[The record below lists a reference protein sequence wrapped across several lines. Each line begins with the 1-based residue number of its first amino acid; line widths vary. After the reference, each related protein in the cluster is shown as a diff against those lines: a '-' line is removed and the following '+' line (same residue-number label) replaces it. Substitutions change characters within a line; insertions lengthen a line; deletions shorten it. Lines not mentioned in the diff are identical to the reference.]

1 MRAIIIED
9 EPKNTKILK
18 KFLSD
23 YLSSI
28 HIIGEANSVQKAK
41 DLYFRLKPELL
52 FLDIQ
57 LSDGNAFDLLDEIM
71 PINCEII
78 FITAYGSYA
87 IKAFKYSAVDYLLKP
102 INLDELRLAVKNAE
116 ERFHQKTINQRLQRL
131 IENLNKPHLDKLALN
146 VQNEIIFVDTREIM
160 YCKAR
165 GNQTSVHTTSNKVL
179 IASQSIGQLEEI
191 LAKEDF
197 FRIHNSFLI
206 NVKSIAKYIKGRGG
220 IVVMQDGTRI
230 EVASRRKDEFLSS
243 LKNIEHTYLK

>member
-1 MRAIIIED
+1 MRAIIVED

-28 HIIGEANSVQKAK
+28 HVVGEANSIQKTK
-41 DLYFRLKPELL
+41 DLYFKLKPELL

-57 LSDGNAFDLLDEIM
+57 LSDGNAFELLDEIM
-71 PINCEII
+71 PVNCEII
-78 FITAYGSYA
+78 FITAYDSYA

-102 INLDELRLAVKNAE
+102 INLDELRLAIKNAE
-116 ERFHQKTINQRLQRL
+116 ERLHQKTTNQRLQRL
-131 IENLNKPHLDKLALN
+131 IENLNKPHLEKLALN
-146 VQNEIIFVDTREIM
+146 VENEIVFVDTHNIM

-165 GNQTSVHTTSNKVL
+165 GNQTSIHTTSNKTLV
-179 IASQSIGQLEEI
+179 ASQSIGQVEEI
-191 LAKEDF
+191 LAKENF

-206 NVKSIAKYIKGRGG
+206 NVKCVAKYIKGRGG

-230 EVASRRKDEFLSS
+230 EVAARRKDEFLSS
-243 LKNIEHTYLK
+243 LQSLKRTYLK